1 MGVPLRTDNR
11 ALRGN
16 PPLTYVIY
24 WNQRKG
30 IGALQSG
37 HASLILDSQ
46 RFLEGWPLSIA
57 NKEWYASWL
66 NNGRGTVFQMGSS
79 SNSFGDDM
87 LQWGGERLKPDSDF
101 RAPTKWVA
109 VRGLDMPAMKEEW
122 DRIAGKQGAH
132 WKILDKNCA
141 TVVARILKAGGGDH
155 LAAFHKRQ
163 VVWWPT
169 DVIRYASSMGN
180 CVYMTSGNVPAGV
193 G

>member
-1 MGVPLRTDNR
+1 VGVPLKADNG
-11 ALRGN
+11 ALRDN

-46 RFLEGWPLSIA
+46 QFLQGWPMSSQS
-57 NKEWYASWL
+57 KEWYASWL
-66 NNGRGTVFQMGSS
+66 GGGTGFLQRRAA
-79 SNSFGDDM
+79 SNSFYEDM
-87 LQWGGERLKPDSDF
+87 GQWGGERLIEGGDL

-122 DRIAGKQGAH
+122 DAITGKVRAH
-132 WKILDKNCA
+132 WKLLDKNCA

-155 LAAFHKRQ
+155 LTAFHKHQ

-169 DVIRYASSMGN
+169 DVIRYAASMGN
-180 CVYMTSGNVPAGV
+180 CVYMTSSNVPAGV
-193 G
+193 A